1 MTGWLTWPDSN
12 FAQSLFLY
20 LPRESHFT
28 QITTRSYQLESNSEV
43 VAKLTLTPVVHS
55 ENPADH
61 EHLAELFA
69 ARLALAESETE
80 RQGMDKFAQS
90 EKEHCE

>member
-1 MTGWLTWPDSN
+1 MT
-12 FAQSLFLY
+12 
-20 LPRESHFT
+20 
-28 QITTRSYQLESNSEV
+28 
-43 VAKLTLTPVVHS
+43 HS

-61 EHLAELFA
+61 EHLAKLFA
-69 ARLALAESETE
+69 ARMALAESETE